1 MDGDK
6 SHLRRSQRGVR
17 NNVLIECEV
26 NDGSKIDDL
35 DNDVCGVNQFNTMS
49 IDGATSQSIPQ
60 LDDNDKI
67 SSMGQMMKTGM
78 SEMSMILK
86 DALSQMNENI
96 VEVRNS
102 LRDVPK
108 RGNDACVERPTNR
121 PMRSE
126 MEYSQAHGLN
136 TMNLPPTTSHS
147 LRLPPFDGQEP
158 WNIWFNRFHD
168 VARLKRWNDE
178 VRLCELLSRLQGK
191 AGEFVY
197 GQLSPAIRNNYAMLI
212 DELDNRFRKVHTSK
226 AFSAQFSNRNQRV
239 SESVEDYAAEL
250 KRLYD
255 KAHADRDRCTRNE
268 DLLRRFLDGLT
279 DEQARFH
286 VEYIKDPA
294 NIDVAVFE
302 VVNFLETQNRMYFDE
317 PYDRRG
323 PRKNNRYTKPVSN
336 CDESNRNRVAQINR
350 RDFKQQKPKFDD
362 PTDECASELRA
373 LKQRLAKLEDESR
386 KYGSHDMRNQKH
398 ERNPNPVVNNSLNRP
413 HRSFECYNCGKV
425 GHFARNCPMKP
436 RDMAQNSQAPQTSDA
451 ENVKR
456 NQANSQGSP
465 Q

>member
-136 TMNLPPTTSHS
+136 TINLPLTTSHS

-212 DELDNRFRKVHTSK
+212 DELDNMFRKVHTSK

-255 KAHADRDRCTRNE
+255 
-268 DLLRRFLDGLT
+268 F
-279 DEQARFH
+279 
-286 VEYIKDPA
+286 I
-294 NIDVAVFE
+294 
-302 VVNFLETQNRMYFDE
+302 
-317 PYDRRG
+317 
-323 PRKNNRYTKPVSN
+323 
-336 CDESNRNRVAQINR
+336 
-350 RDFKQQKPKFDD
+350 
-362 PTDECASELRA
+362 
-373 LKQRLAKLEDESR
+373 
-386 KYGSHDMRNQKH
+386 
-398 ERNPNPVVNNSLNRP
+398 
-413 HRSFECYNCGKV
+413 
-425 GHFARNCPMKP
+425 
-436 RDMAQNSQAPQTSDA
+436 
-451 ENVKR
+451 
-456 NQANSQGSP
+456 
-465 Q
+465 